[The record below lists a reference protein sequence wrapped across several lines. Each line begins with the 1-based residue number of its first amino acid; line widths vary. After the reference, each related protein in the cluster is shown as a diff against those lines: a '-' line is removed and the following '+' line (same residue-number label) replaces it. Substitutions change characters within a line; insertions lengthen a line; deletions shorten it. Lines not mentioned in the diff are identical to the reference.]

1 MTLTPFAHP
10 AYVMLKPIGSAC
22 NLSCSYC
29 YYLEKQKLHGQPR
42 PMSMELLEKFTRQY
56 IAMQTMPEVL
66 FTWHGGEP
74 LLLPVSF
81 YEQALR
87 LQRRYGRGRPIDNCI
102 QTNGTLLNDEWCRFL
117 KSNNFL
123 VGLSIDGP
131 QQLHDHFRQSAAGTG
146 SWQQTMRA
154 VDLLNRHGVEWN
166 AMATVNSVTAMEPT
180 AFYRFFR
187 DIGCHYLQ
195 FTPVVERRVR
205 RSDGLTL
212 AAGNE
217 PIGSDAELTP
227 FSVSAEAWGEFL
239 CTVYDEWV
247 RHDVGELFVQ
257 TFDATLAN
265 WAGVTPGVCSL
276 SEECGHVTVMEADGT
291 LYSCDHFVF
300 PEHRLGNLR
309 EQPLTSMV
317 YGRKQAAFAW
327 AKRKALPR
335 QCLECKFLFACH
347 GECPRNRFINDCY
360 GERGLNYLCRG
371 YRRFFEH
378 VAADMDFMLGE
389 LQAGRAPR
397 NVMARHGSAPLAYP
411 AGTVEGASKES
422 MDRK

>member
-1 MTLTPFAHP
+1 VTLTPFAHP

-56 IAMQTMPEVL
+56 IAMQTMLEVL

-154 VDLLNRHGVEWN
+154 VDLLNRHGFYRELKRLTGEARRMNKDLTFISADLDGLKYINDNYGHKEGDFALQRLAGVIKDCSGSGRICARFGGDEFIILGSD
-166 AMATVNSVTAMEPT
+166 ASEDDASAIET
-180 AFYRFFR
+180 AFYAQMENINSIIKKPYSI
-187 DIGCHYLQ
+187 DASIG
-195 FTPVVERRVR
+195 TIVTEVEG
-205 RSDGLTL
+205 DKTL
-212 AAGNE
+212 FNLITQA
-217 PIGSDAELTP
+217 
-227 FSVSAEAWGEFL
+227 
-239 CTVYDEWV
+239 DEIMY
-247 RHDVGELFVQ
+247 
-257 TFDATLAN
+257 A
-265 WAGVTPGVCSL
+265 
-276 SEECGHVTVMEADGT
+276 
-291 LYSCDHFVF
+291 
-300 PEHRLGNLR
+300 
-309 EQPLTSMV
+309 
-317 YGRKQAAFAW
+317 KK
-327 AKRKALPR
+327 KRKKTSR
-335 QCLECKFLFACH
+335 
-347 GECPRNRFINDCY
+347 
-360 GERGLNYLCRG
+360 YL
-371 YRRFFEH
+371 RR
-378 VAADMDFMLGE
+378 D
-389 LQAGRAPR
+389 
-397 NVMARHGSAPLAYP
+397 
-411 AGTVEGASKES
+411 
-422 MDRK
+422 